1 MSSQSFSDLLKDI
14 HGYAE
19 DPMEDSNGVIEI
31 NEKRQFI
38 PSNDFNTVIAYEGD
52 KNNQIITFACEQYLL
67 DGHNL
72 DRCAFKELKWKNLS
86 SGREG
91 VSTLEVF
98 AGVGIQLKWIVPP
111 EACTQAGTLEISI
124 SFYDK
129 KIIDGVEHTVYS
141 WNTGVYTG
149 LSIGKSMTSVSFNTP
164 PRDEI
169 LTIVKDTKNIITPAG
184 YNNVICNYGEV
195 GTAVVYFVIDRY
207 LNKYNMKPFDV
218 MDAEIAIYL
227 VLNGQKRKM
236 STSDT
241 TPCIFKHLYS
251 PEVTE
256 NKSGLVCIQWN
267 LPAEITDG
275 DMGIGN
281 LNIALEF
288 SKKEGEIITQRWFTN
303 PYSQLSIGDSLIRID
318 LPSGNGSTSEQEI
331 FSTIERYFEANE
343 IIWEA

>member
-1 MSSQSFSDLLKDI
+1 MGSQSFDDLLKEI
-14 HGYAE
+14 HGYTE

-52 KNNQIITFACEQYLL
+52 KNNQIITFACKQYQE
-67 DGHNL
+67 GHNL
-72 DRCAFKELKWKNLS
+72 DHCAFKELKWKNVS

-91 VSTLEVF
+91 VSALKSH
-98 AGVGIQLKWIVPP
+98 AGGTFELTWIVPP

-129 KIIDGVEHTVYS
+129 KTINEVEHTVYS

-169 LTIVKDTKNIITPAG
+169 LTIVKDTKNIIAPAG

-207 LNKYNMKPFDV
+207 LNKYNMNTFDV
-218 MDAEIAIYL
+218 MESEIAIYL

-288 SKKEGEIITQRWFTN
+288 SKKEGETITQRWFTN

-318 LPSGNGSTSEQEI
+318 LPSGNGSTAEQEI
-331 FSTIERYFEANE
+331 FSIIERYFEANE